1 MPIIFLAFSDL
12 NWHLEDTGISAFWL
26 HCIKETKLGSS
37 NQEVFPS
44 AGKNT
49 RVVSVPCLCME
60 VRPYRYFQWYGY
72 FWGPYLS
79 FVTADEFSVSVT
91 KIIQGL
97 VSNEPTAYLSI
108 FNLFKVNEL
117 WPYYQKHVI
126 LNSANLS
133 SLTLQIFDAFV
144 RILLIVNLSLNQ
156 TLLTF
161 LWDKPGWLNWFCQFL
176 CERLS
181 SFNPKGF

>member
-1 MPIIFLAFSDL
+1 M
-12 NWHLEDTGISAFWL
+12 
-26 HCIKETKLGSS
+26 
-37 NQEVFPS
+37 
-44 AGKNT
+44 
-49 RVVSVPCLCME
+49 
-60 VRPYRYFQWYGY
+60 
-72 FWGPYLS
+72 S
-79 FVTADEFSVSVT
+79 FVTADEFTVSVT

-161 LWDKPGWLNWFCQFL
+161 L
-176 CERLS
+176 
-181 SFNPKGF
+181 